1 MQEAKRILVA
11 PLDWGLGHAARCIPI
26 IRALL
31 DAQAEVLIAGNSSA
45 LQLLE
50 KEFPDL
56 EVLRL
61 PPYNVKYYFKSMALN
76 LSLQMPRLLF
86 SIYSEYRQL
95 QKLIKTQKI
104 DGVISDN
111 RFGCFSK
118 KVKCVFITHQI
129 HVIFPKSIAWVA
141 GFLHFCNHTFIRQF
155 SECWIPDH
163 EQENSSLA
171 GILSHPPISKYCRY
185 LGPLSRMLPMKKEI
199 KQDIIVV
206 LSGPEPQRT
215 QLEKK
220 LKIQLHALD
229 KSVLFVRGK
238 VGKQERKKIAPNIEV
253 VNFLKGK
260 ELNEAIMESELVIC
274 RSGYSSIMD
283 LVTVGKKAFLIP
295 TPGQTE
301 QEYLANYFAERKIY
315 YTQVQSELNVKQAL
329 EEMRNFQP
337 LAVAPN
343 DDKLQAAIQDFLRG

>member
-1 MQEAKRILVA
+1 MRASKRILVA
-11 PLDWGLGHAARCIPI
+11 PLDWGLGHASRCIPI

-31 DAQAEVLIAGNSSA
+31 DAKAEVILASNGSA

-56 EVLRL
+56 ETLRL
-61 PPYNVKYYFKSMALN
+61 PAYNVKYYFKNMALN
-76 LSLQMPRLLF
+76 LGLQMPRLLY
-86 SIYSEYRQL
+86 SIYAEHRQI
-95 QKLIKTQKI
+95 KRLIRARKI

-118 KVKCVFITHQI
+118 KVKSVFITHQV
-129 HVIFPKSIAWVA
+129 HVIFPKSVAWLA

-155 SECWIPDH
+155 SECWIPDY
-163 EQENSSLA
+163 EEGSNSLS
-171 GILSHPPISKYCRY
+171 GILSHPAISDQCHY
-185 LGPLSRMLPMKKEI
+185 LGALSRMLPIEKEI
-199 KQDIIVV
+199 ERDIIVV
-206 LSGPEPQRT
+206 LSGPEPQRS

-220 LKIQLHALD
+220 LREQLQKLD
-229 KSVLFVRGK
+229 KTVLLVRGK

-283 LVTVGKKAFLIP
+283 LAVLGKKAFLIP

-301 QEYLANYFAERKIY
+301 QEYLASYFSARKIY
-315 YTQVQSELNVKQAL
+315 YSQLQSELDLGKAL
-329 EEMRNFQP
+329 KKIADYEPLSINKEQNLLKEAIRNF
-337 LAVAPN
+337 
-343 DDKLQAAIQDFLRG
+343 LQN

>member
-1 MQEAKRILVA
+1 MQASKRILVA
-11 PLDWGLGHAARCIPI
+11 PLDWGLGHASRCIPI

-31 DAQAEVLIAGNSSA
+31 DAKAEVILASNSSA

-56 EVLRL
+56 ETLRL
-61 PPYNVKYYFKSMALN
+61 PAYNVKYYFKNMALN

-86 SIYSEYRQL
+86 SVYSEYRQL
-95 QKLIKTQKI
+95 HKLIKTQKI

-118 KVKCVFITHQI
+118 KVKSVFITHQVHI
-129 HVIFPKSIAWVA
+129 IFPKSVAWLA

-155 SECWIPDH
+155 SECWIPDY
-163 EQENSSLA
+163 EEESNSLS
-171 GILSHPPISKYCRY
+171 GILSHPPISAQCRY
-185 LGPLSRMLPMKKEI
+185 LGALSRMLPKEKDI
-199 KQDIIVV
+199 KRDIIVV
-206 LSGPEPQRT
+206 LSGPEPQRS
-215 QLEKK
+215 QLEK
-220 LKIQLHALD
+220 QLIVQLQQLD
-229 KSVLFVRGK
+229 KTVLFVRGK
-238 VGKQERKKIAPNIEV
+238 VGKQERKRITPNMEV

-283 LVTVGKKAFLIP
+283 LAVLGKKAFLIP

-301 QEYLANYFAERKIY
+301 QEYLASYFSARKIY
-315 YTQVQSELNVKQAL
+315 YSQLQSELDLDKALKKIANYEPLTINKDNNLL
-329 EEMRNFQP
+329 EEAIRNF
-337 LAVAPN
+337 
-343 DDKLQAAIQDFLRG
+343 LQD